1 MKGRPSGGSLELFD
15 DFKWKPE
22 ESPMR
27 TYYVGMDVHRASI
40 VMVVLNGA
48 GKVVMQSVIETGAE
62 RVRGFLK
69 QLRGKVYVTFEE
81 GTQANWLHEVVR
93 PLVTEVVV
101 CDPRH
106 NKLLQSGNKNDRV
119 DAQKLAELLRNGSL
133 RAVYHGDNGVRTLKE
148 LVRTYDCL
156 VSDTTRVMNRLKA
169 IYRGRAIACGGH
181 DIYRRDRRGQWLEKL
196 REPGAKQRAGFLY
209 EQLAAL
215 KPLRHE
221 AKRLMVKEARR
232 QAAYPWLLSVPKLGS
247 VSVAQLMAV
256 VGTPYRF
263 RSKRQFWTYVGLA
276 VVTRTSADH
285 EVVDG
290 VMRRSR
296 RPMATRGLNRNH
308 NHLLKRVFKNAA
320 TSACHSGPFKAAYDA
335 RVAQGMDPSL
345 ARLTIARQLA
355 ATTLAIWKRG
365 EQFSSERMKQQA
377 A

>member
-1 MKGRPSGGSLELFD
+1 
-15 DFKWKPE
+15 
-22 ESPMR
+22 
-27 TYYVGMDVHRASI
+27 
-40 VMVVLNGA
+40 
-48 GKVVMQSVIETGAE
+48 
-62 RVRGFLK
+62 
-69 QLRGKVYVTFEE
+69 
-81 GTQANWLHEVVR
+81 
-93 PLVTEVVV
+93 
-101 CDPRH
+101 
-106 NKLLQSGNKNDRV
+106 
-119 DAQKLAELLRNGSL
+119 
-133 RAVYHGDNGVRTLKE
+133 
-148 LVRTYDCL
+148 
-156 VSDTTRVMNRLKA
+156 MNRLKA

-181 DIYRRDRRGQWLEKL
+181 DIYRQDRRGQWLEKL

-209 EQLAAL
+209 RQLAAL

-221 AKRLMVKEARR
+221 AKRAMVKEARR

-276 VVTRTSADH
+276 VVTCTSADH
-285 EVVDG
+285 EVMNG
-290 VMRRSR
+290 VMRRSTK
-296 RPMATRGLNRNH
+296 PIATRGLNRNH

-335 RVAQGMDPSL
+335 RVAQGMAPSL

-365 EQFSSERMKQQA
+365 QQFSPERMKQQA